1 MAGSAESRPL
11 SLPGALGHSDLETEI
26 KFQVPPDRRAAL
38 RRAVATPRVE
48 RTRLQAVY
56 ADTPDHRLAAA
67 GLALRL
73 RKEGRAWV
81 QTLKGRGD
89 GLMQRV
95 EHEVH
100 LPSQTGVPTLDRSR
114 HAGTPAGALLD
125 AALGADGSLAPLYR
139 TDIQRLH
146 RRVRHAGAVIEIAYD
161 VGRIVAGS
169 RSLAVDEIEFEL
181 VSGPAEAL
189 PALAARWVQRHGLW
203 WDVRTKSERGFRLA
217 LGLDQVPAVKAVTVT
232 WPVDADCHSAWQAML
247 SAALGQALPNA
258 AEIAAGSGSAEHL
271 HQLRVALRRLRTA
284 LVLFADWS
292 GQPDEVLAIEAQ
304 WAPVFAHLGA
314 ARDVDV
320 LAGTL
325 GPQLLAAGAP
335 PSLGSATKT
344 VDDSGRRV
352 REPAFNLL
360 LLQTL
365 ARSVAVPVTQP
376 VTPPVGD
383 VGTAAP
389 VSLPDA
395 VRRVLKKAWQR
406 SRADALQF
414 ENGADEMRHRA
425 RKRLKRLRYALE
437 FAAPAL
443 PRKPL
448 RAQLRALGTTLDAL
462 GRFNDLQVA
471 EAHFR
476 PRAESESE
484 PAAWFALGWLAAQRG
499 LALGDALRSLKRL
512 EKAPRV
518 WRRDLRK

>member
-1 MAGSAESRPL
+1 M
-11 SLPGALGHSDLETEI
+11 ETEL
-26 KFQVPPDRRAAL
+26 KFQVPPERRAAL
-38 RRAVATPRVE
+38 RRAVATTRVE

-95 EHEVH
+95 EHEVR
-100 LPSQTGVPTLDRSR
+100 LPAQPGVPTLDRSR
-114 HAGTPAGALLD
+114 HAGTPAEALLD
-125 AALGADGSLAPLYR
+125 AALGAQGVLAPLYR

-169 RSLAVDEIEFEL
+169 QSLPVNEIEFEL
-181 VSGPAEAL
+181 ISGPAQAL
-189 PALAARWVQRHGLW
+189 PELAARWVQRHSLW

-217 LGLDQVPAVKAVTVT
+217 LGQHEVPAVKAAAVT
-232 WPVDADCHSAWQAML
+232 WPEAADRLSAWQSML
-247 SAALGQALPNA
+247 SAALGHALPNA
-258 AEIAAGSGSAEHL
+258 AEIAAGSGQPEHL

-284 LVLFADWS
+284 LALFADWS
-292 GQPDEVLAIEAQ
+292 GQPEKVLALEAQ
-304 WAPVFAHLGA
+304 WAQVFARLGA
-314 ARDVDV
+314 TRDADV
-320 LAGTL
+320 LTGTL

-335 PSLGSATKT
+335 PSLRPPAGP
-344 VDDSGRRV
+344 VDDTGRIV
-352 REPAFNLL
+352 REPAFTLL

-365 ARSVAVPVTQP
+365 TQAVALPVTQP
-376 VTPPVGD
+376 EGEGAET
-383 VGTAAP
+383 AP
-389 VSLPDA
+389 VSLHEA
-395 VRRVLKKAWQR
+395 TRQVLKKAWQQA
-406 SRADALQF
+406 RADVLQF
-414 ENGADEMRHRA
+414 EPGPDELRHRA

-437 FAAPAL
+437 FVTPAL

-471 EAHFR
+471 DAHFR
-476 PRAESESE
+476 QQTESE

-499 LALGDALRSLKRL
+499 PALQEALRSLKRL
-512 EKAPRV
+512 DKAPKA
-518 WRRDLRK
+518 WRRDEKR

>member
-1 MAGSAESRPL
+1 M
-11 SLPGALGHSDLETEI
+11 ETEL
-26 KFQVPPDRRAAL
+26 KFQVPPERRDAL
-38 RRAVATPRVE
+38 RRAVATATVQ

-56 ADTPDHRLAAA
+56 ADTADHRLAAA

-89 GLMQRV
+89 GPMQRV
-95 EHEVH
+95 EHEVL
-100 LPSQTGVPTLDRSR
+100 LPPQAGVPALDRSR

-125 AALGADGSLAPLYR
+125 AALGADASLAPLYR

-146 RRVRHAGAVIEIAYD
+146 RRVRQAGAVIEIAYD
-161 VGRIVAGS
+161 VGRIVAGN

-189 PALAARWVQRHGLW
+189 PALAVRWVQRHGLW

-217 LGLDQVPAVKAVTVT
+217 LGLDQVPAVKAGAVT
-232 WPVDADCHSAWQAML
+232 WPLDADCHSAWQAML

-258 AEIAAGSGSAEHL
+258 AEIAAGSGRAEHL

-284 LVLFADWS
+284 LVLFADWG
-292 GQPDEVLAIEAQ
+292 GQTDEVLAIEAQ
-304 WAPVFAHLGA
+304 WAQVFAHLGA
-314 ARDVDV
+314 ARDADV
-320 LAGTL
+320 LSGTL
-325 GPQLLAAGAP
+325 GPQLVAAGAP
-335 PSLGSATKT
+335 PSLVPATKPI
-344 VDDSGRRV
+344 DDTGRML

-376 VTPPVGD
+376 VDD

-389 VSLPDA
+389 VSLRDA
-395 VRRVLKKAWQR
+395 VRQVLKKAWQR
-406 SRADALQF
+406 ARADARQF
-414 ENGADEMRHRA
+414 ENGSDELRHRA

-437 FAAPAL
+437 FVAPAL

-448 RAQLRALGTTLDAL
+448 RAQLRALGATLDAL

-476 PRAESESE
+476 SQAKSGLGPGPGPGPEPEPE

-499 LALGDALRSLKRL
+499 PALADALRSLKRL
-512 EKAPRV
+512 DKAPQG
-518 WRRDLRK
+518 WRRDRRK